1 MYLITTDDYEALSV
15 AAAENLAAAVS
26 ANPTAVLLLATGESP
41 MGLYR
46 AITALRARG
55 ELETSGL
62 RIVQLDEYLG
72 VTPDDRRSLYRW
84 LSEAVLQP
92 WGIPDSQVVRLR
104 GDAPDPQDAC
114 RRFEEAVR
122 ARGGIEISVVGI
134 GLNGH
139 LGFNEPPSG
148 PEDRTRVVALTEA
161 SIGSNAAYWGGRD
174 QVPPQALTA
183 GMDLLLAAH
192 RTLLVASGER
202 KREILH
208 RAVAGPMTLE
218 VPASFLQQA
227 SNVTVIADT
236 AAWPGAPNAPDRS

>member
-1 MYLITTDDYEALSV
+1 MYLITTDDYEALSA
-15 AAAENLAAAVS
+15 AAAENVAAAIS

-46 AITALRARG
+46 EIAARRARG

-62 RIVQLDEYLG
+62 RIIQLDEYLG
-72 VTPDDRRSLYRW
+72 VRPDDRRSLYRW

-92 WGIPDSQVVRLR
+92 WGIPDNQAVRLP

-114 RRFEEAVR
+114 RRFEEQVR
-122 ARGGIEISVVGI
+122 ALGGIDTCVLGV

-139 LGFNEPPSG
+139 LGFNEPPSS
-148 PEDRTRVVALTEA
+148 PADRTRIVTLTEA

-183 GMDLLLAAH
+183 GMNLLLAA
-192 RTLLVASGER
+192 RSTLLVASGER
-202 KREILH
+202 KRDILH
-208 RAVAGPMTLE
+208 RAVTGPLTPD
-218 VPASFLQQA
+218 VPASFLQGA
-227 SNVTVIADT
+227 ANVTVIADA
-236 AAWPGAPNAPDRS
+236 AAWPGPPVG